1 MCSTGSVYAEYRP
14 YPLAED
20 APTQPCTPEQAV
32 DRGMETYGARK
43 AECERRARALCA
55 EAGIPLFIA
64 RPVVVYGP
72 HDYTDRMHFW
82 LEAASRG
89 RAVLPDGGLSI
100 FHCVYVRDLADLFA
114 RMAEADAALAGTY
127 NAAATELFSLRELV
141 QAAASVVGTE
151 PETVSVPGERL
162 VALGVKPQFDLPIWL
177 ADDVDRSDHVIMDV
191 SRARQLLGFRSTPL
205 AETLRATWE
214 AYRANPRVPLATVM
228 DPGRLWSLVHDA
240 GEVSAES
247 TKE

>member
-1 MCSTGSVYAEYRP
+1 
-14 YPLAED
+14 
-20 APTQPCTPEQAV
+20 
-32 DRGMETYGARK
+32 METYGARK